1 MDKKLQL
8 VLVFVG
14 GFMVLAIWRNPATAA
29 SDFGAVLANMGTFMQ
44 EVLGKF
50 ADFLGNLG

>member
-29 SDFGAVLANMGTFMQ
+29 SDFGAVLGNIGTFMQ

-50 ADFLGNLG
+50 AEFLGNLG

>member
-8 VLVFVG
+8 IMVFVG

-29 SDFGAVLANMGTFMQ
+29 SDFGAVLGNMGTFMQ

-50 ADFLGNLG
+50 GDFIGNLG